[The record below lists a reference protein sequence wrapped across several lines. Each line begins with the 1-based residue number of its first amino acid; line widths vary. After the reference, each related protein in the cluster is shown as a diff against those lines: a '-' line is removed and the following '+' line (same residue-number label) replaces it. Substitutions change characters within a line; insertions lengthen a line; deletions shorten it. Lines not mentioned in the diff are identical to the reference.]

1 MTTIGTLYGIG
12 VGPGDSELITVKGFK
27 RLQQAPVVAFPAGLR
42 GNLGIAEQIIQP
54 WLQPHQIQLSLD
66 FPYVQDAAVLT
77 QAWNTAAQEVWKHL
91 SQGNDVAFCSE
102 GDVSFYSTFTY
113 LAQAVQQID
122 LSAKIEIVPGVCS
135 PMAAAAAVG
144 IPLTIQSQ
152 RLTILPALYT
162 VADLET
168 ALKTSDVVVL
178 MKVSSVYAQVW
189 SILEQHDLLS
199 HSYVIERATWSNQ
212 VCYADLSDRPNL
224 SLSYFSLMIIQI
236 PGSR

>member
-12 VGPGDSELITVKGFK
+12 VGPGDSELITVKGLK
-27 RLQQAPVVAFPAGLR
+27 RLQHAPVVAFPAGLH
-42 GNLGIAEQIIQP
+42 GNPGIAEQIIQP

-66 FPYVQDAAVLT
+66 FPYVQDEAVLT
-77 QAWNTAAQEVWKHL
+77 QAWTAAAQEVWRYL
-91 SQGNDVAFCSE
+91 RQGKAVAFCSE

-113 LAQAVQQID
+113 LAQAVQQIN

-144 IPLTIQSQ
+144 IPLTIRSQ

-199 HSYVIERATWSNQ
+199 HSYVIERAAWPQQ

-224 SLSYFSLMIIQI
+224 ALSYFSLMIIQI
-236 PGSR
+236 PVSR